1 MSNFRNS
8 YQKDKR
14 KGVRTP
20 VLELK
25 QDDTEDYLIIDPEEY
40 DLENGKIKRKSGK
53 SNPVVPLLSLSSE
66 DSPNEKNLTPSGIS
80 VFKSPREFIKSALKR
95 FSTTSTG
102 SPVTTPKNALVQKKK
117 EDSPQ
122 LIQYT
127 VLYWDKEM
135 QREQEDVL
143 ILPNRYRVIKVAG
156 KGAYGLVV

>member
-1 MSNFRNS
+1 MSNIRNS

-20 VLELK
+20 VLEMLQK
-25 QDDTEDYLIIDPEEY
+25 DDDDFVEIDPEEY
-40 DLENGKIKRKSGK
+40 DLDNGKIKRKSGK

-95 FSTTSTG
+95 FSTTTG

-122 LIQYT
+122 LIKYT
-127 VLYWDKEM
+127 VFYWDKELN
-135 QREQEDVL
+135 REQEDIL
-143 ILPNRYRVIKVAG
+143 ILPNRYRIIKVAG